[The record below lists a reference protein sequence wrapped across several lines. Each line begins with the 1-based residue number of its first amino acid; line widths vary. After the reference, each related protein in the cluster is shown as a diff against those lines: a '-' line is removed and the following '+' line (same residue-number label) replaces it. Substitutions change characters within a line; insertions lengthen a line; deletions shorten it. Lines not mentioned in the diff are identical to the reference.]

1 MPRVPP
7 ITGKADVPAEF
18 HNVVDDVVGVFGQI
32 RGPFSMLLHSPKL
45 AEKMLQLVKFN
56 RDESIVE
63 PQLRSIAILAS
74 VREREAAYVWAAQV
88 GAARRAELP
97 ESTIDLLRSKG
108 DPARLSEDER
118 NIVTYVR
125 QLVRTNRVDQPVFD
139 ALKNRHGVQWLVE
152 LTTVANYFGLLSG
165 VVNAFSSGGR
175 VRVVPLAEADAIL
188 EGEVVGYSLEGL
200 AFDRSA
206 IVRAYRLR
214 LTLNV
219 EFRDVKRSEM
229 LWRQEGLQETSDFQ
243 VEGTVSDTVARGQ
256 GAVLQAATEIGRKVV
271 NLAVDRF

>member
-1 MPRVPP
+1 VADPARRARRVL
-7 ITGKADVPAEF
+7 G
-18 HNVVDDVVGVFGQI
+18 
-32 RGPFSMLLHSPKL
+32 L
-45 AEKMLQLVKFN
+45 A
-56 RDESIVE
+56 
-63 PQLRSIAILAS
+63 LAS
-74 VREREAAYVWAAQV
+74 VLVAGYGTR
-88 GAARRAELP
+88 GNLP
-97 ESTIDLLRSKG
+97 DHIKTVAVPI
-108 DPARLSEDER
+108 
-118 NIVTYVR
+118 
-125 QLVRTNRVDQPVFD
+125 F
-139 ALKNRHGVQWLVE
+139 KNRTLEPGVE
-152 LTTVANYFGLLSG
+152 S

-219 EFRDVKRSEM
+219 EFRDVKRSAM
-229 LWRQEGLQETSDFQ
+229 LWRQEGLQEASDFQ

-256 GAVLQAATEIGRKVV
+256 GAVLQAPTEIGRKVV

>member
-1 MPRVPP
+1 M
-7 ITGKADVPAEF
+7 A
-18 HNVVDDVVGVFGQI
+18 
-32 RGPFSMLLHSPKL
+32 
-45 AEKMLQLVKFN
+45 
-56 RDESIVE
+56 
-63 PQLRSIAILAS
+63 
-74 VREREAAYVWAAQV
+74 
-88 GAARRAELP
+88 
-97 ESTIDLLRSKG
+97 
-108 DPARLSEDER
+108 DPARL
-118 NIVTYVR
+118 VR
-125 QLVRTNRVDQPVFD
+125 G
-139 ALKNRHGVQWLVE
+139 ALGLALTSVLLAGCGYGTRGNLPSHIKTVAVPIFKNRTLEPGVESAITSW
-152 LTTVANYFGLLSG
+152 

-188 EGEVVGYSLEGL
+188 EGEVVGYSLEGV
-200 AFDRSA
+200 AFDRSS

-219 EFRDVKRSEM
+219 EFRDVKRSAM